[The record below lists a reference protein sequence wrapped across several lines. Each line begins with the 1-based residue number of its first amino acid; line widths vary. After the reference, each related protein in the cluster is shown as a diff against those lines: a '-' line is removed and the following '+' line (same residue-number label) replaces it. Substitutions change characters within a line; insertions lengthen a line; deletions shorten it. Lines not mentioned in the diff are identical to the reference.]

1 MAVGPGWIA
10 NDCILCSPNVT
21 PTLSY
26 SLFKKVMLKK
36 KKKEMMMMMMKVV
49 AVAAGGGALH

>member
-26 SLFKKVMLKK
+26 SLFKKVMLTTKK
-36 KKKEMMMMMMKVV
+36 NEMMMMKVV
-49 AVAAGGGALH
+49 AVAAGGCALH

>member
-49 AVAAGGGALH
+49 AVAAGGCALH

>member
-26 SLFKKVMLKK
+26 SLFKKVMLTTN
-36 KKKEMMMMMMKVV
+36 KKEMMMMMMKVV
-49 AVAAGGGALH
+49 AVAAGGCALH

>member
-26 SLFKKVMLKK
+26 SLFKKVMLTTKMKK
-36 KKKEMMMMMMKVV
+36 VMMMMMKVV

>member
-10 NDCILCSPNVT
+10 NDCILCRPNVT

-36 KKKEMMMMMMKVV
+36 KEMMMMMKVV
-49 AVAAGGGALH
+49 AVAAGGCALH

>member
-36 KKKEMMMMMMKVV
+36 KEMMMMKVV
-49 AVAAGGGALH
+49 AVAAGGCALH